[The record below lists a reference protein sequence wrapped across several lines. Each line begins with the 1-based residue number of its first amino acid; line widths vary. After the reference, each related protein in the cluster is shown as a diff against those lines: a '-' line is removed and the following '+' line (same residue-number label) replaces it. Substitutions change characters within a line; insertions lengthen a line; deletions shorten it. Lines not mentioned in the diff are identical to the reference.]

1 MSSEYAIK
9 VDNLSKCYHIYDRP
23 QDRLKQTFVPR
34 VQRLLARPVTQYQRE
49 FWALNDVSF
58 DVKRGESV
66 GILGRNG
73 SGKSTLLQLICGT
86 LTPTSGT
93 VEVNGRVAALLELGS
108 GFNPEFTGRENVYLN
123 GSLLG
128 LSRDQIDDR
137 FDEIASFAD
146 IGSFIDQSVKT
157 YSSGMMVRLAFAVQ
171 VQLEPDILIVDE
183 ALAVGDALFQ
193 KRCFQRIEKL
203 VSDGVTLLF
212 VSHDIESIRTLTHKS
227 LLLKEGCEVAYGV
240 SSDVVLA
247 YRKQLHAEE
256 AAYFS
261 AITAQVAERAASHE
275 ETEVAPAAGP
285 SAESEGDVAVAVEVA
300 QPVAVRSDKL
310 EFGSGEVEVVAVETQ
325 DSSGERNHVFY
336 PNEPLTVRVVCRAKK
351 DMTHLN
357 VGVRIRNKEGVKL
370 YSWGTLNQD
379 MANIAAQNGAS
390 LFWNKSVSAGEEF
403 EVVFKAACSL
413 GVNLY
418 EIQAAVSY
426 EGTPDYHNQRML
438 HWRDEAAFFQ
448 VLIKREE
455 YFFGGVL
462 DMRMEAKW

>member
-9 VDNLSKCYHIYDRP
+9 VDQLSKCYHIYDRP

-108 GFNPEFTGRENVYLN
+108 GFNPEFSGRENVYLN

-128 LSRDQIDDR
+128 LSRAQIDDR

-146 IGSFIDQSVKT
+146 IGSFIDQPVKT

-227 LLLKEGCEVAYGV
+227 LLLKAGREVAYGV

-256 AAYFS
+256 AEYFS
-261 AITAQVAERAASHE
+261 AITAQVAERTATHE
-275 ETEVAPAAGP
+275 EVEVAPAPETG
-285 SAESEGDVAVAVEVA
+285 AESEGDVAVAVESA
-300 QPVAVRSDKL
+300 SRVAVRSNKL
-310 EFGSGEVEVVAVETQ
+310 EFGSGEVEVVSVETR
-325 DSSGERNHVFY
+325 DPSGERNHVFY
-336 PNEPLTVRVVCRAKK
+336 PNEPLTIRVVCRAKK

-379 MANIAAQNGAS
+379 MANIAAKNGAS

-403 EVVFKAACSL
+403 EVTFRTACSL

-426 EGTPDYHNQRML
+426 EDTPDYHNQRML